1 LQEGATVGLTAPDPR
16 LLDVALEVALAAGEA
31 ALQNRGAPAEG
42 KADGSPVT
50 AADRAA
56 HAAIVEGLARLTPG
70 IPVLSEESPPEQ
82 VADRRSWERFWLV
95 DPLDGTKEFLKR
107 SGEFT
112 VNVALVLGDEPVL
125 GVVHVPEQD
134 VTYSARLG
142 GGARVRRGSEP
153 PAAIRVRALAPG
165 EVVVLASRDHAGPE
179 LEALLARV
187 PGATRASAGSAL
199 KFGLLAEGRADL
211 YVRTRPTM
219 EWDTAAGQC
228 VVEAAG
234 GRVTD
239 LSGRRLSYNK
249 DSLVNPSFVAWGD
262 AASDWPRRL
271 GGG

>member
-1 LQEGATVGLTAPDPR
+1 MGLTAPETR
-16 LLDVALEVALAAGEA
+16 LLDAALEVALAAGAA
-31 ALQNRGAPAEG
+31 ALRHQGAPAED
-42 KADGSPVT
+42 KPDGSPVT

-56 HAAIVEGLARLTPG
+56 HAAIVEGLGRLTPEL
-70 IPVLSEESPPEQ
+70 PVLSEESLPEH
-82 VADRRSWERFWLV
+82 VAGRRSWPRFWLV

-112 VNVALVLGDEPVL
+112 VNVALVAGSEPVL
-125 GVVHVPEQD
+125 GVVHVPAQD

-142 GGARVRRGSEP
+142 DGAQVRRGSQP
-153 PAAIRVRALAPG
+153 PVAIRVRALAPG
-165 EVVVLASRDHAGPE
+165 TVLVLASRDHGGPE
-179 LEALLARV
+179 LEAILARV
-187 PGATRASAGSAL
+187 PGASRASAGSAL

-228 VVEAAG
+228 LLEAAG

-249 DSLVNPSFVAWGD
+249 ASLVNPSFVAWGD
-262 AASDWPRRL
+262 TACDWPRRL
-271 GGG
+271 AGA